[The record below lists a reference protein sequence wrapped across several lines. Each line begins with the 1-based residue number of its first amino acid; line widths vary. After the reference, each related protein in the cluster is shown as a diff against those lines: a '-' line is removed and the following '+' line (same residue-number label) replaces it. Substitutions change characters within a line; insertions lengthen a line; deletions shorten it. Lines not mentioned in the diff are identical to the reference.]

1 MTSIRISAWAIRDPI
16 PVSVLFIGLLLAG
29 ALAYLRLPV
38 KALPDTSF
46 PIVAVNVIQTGAA
59 PSELEGEVT
68 QPVEN
73 AVAGIAGVKNVFSS
87 VSLGASVTTVEFE
100 IGEDEQR
107 ATDQVRAAVD
117 RIRADLPRAIEQAI
131 VERVDVDAFPVATYA
146 VASDRLTEVEL
157 SWLVDDRIARR
168 LQGLP
173 GVSSVRRFGGV
184 AREINVTLDPA
195 RMAAHDVTAPAINEA
210 LRDVLVDAPGGRA
223 EVGGA
228 EQNIR
233 ILAAT
238 PRIEALRGLA
248 VPTSAGRYVRLGDI
262 ASIGDGAGEVRRIA
276 RLDGRPVIGF
286 EVLKTKAASD
296 VRVSAAIADALPGIE
311 AATPGLDVTLI
322 SSGAAETASE
332 FDATVTVLW
341 EGMLLAALVVWV
353 FLRSWRSTIIAAL
366 AMPVSLIPT
375 FAVMDALGFSLNM
388 VTLLALT
395 LVIGILVDDAIV
407 EIENIEKRIE
417 RGEDPYSAALHGADE
432 IGLAV
437 MAITLAIVVVF
448 VPVSFM
454 GGVVGRYFREFGLT
468 VAVAV
473 LFSLLVARLLTPLLA
488 AYFLSPARKPQARKP
503 FAGWYA
509 RTLEASLAH
518 PKLSVLSGIGIF
530 AGSLW
535 LATQIPSGFLPTG
548 NPRAHVMGIEA
559 PAGMSIEDMDTAV
572 AQASHVLGQHPDVE
586 RVFANVDG
594 AAGSLTVVFR
604 KQRNGTIDQFERRVQ
619 PALDAIPGV
628 RVTGRGADGA
638 AAEFELTLTGRDG
651 PQLDLALERV
661 RTEMAAL
668 PGFSGVRLAAPPPV
682 ADLVIRPRTEDAAR
696 LGVSTLAIADAA
708 RVATIGDV
716 DANVAK
722 LPAGERRIP
731 IRVQLPREARAD
743 LDTIAALELPTA
755 AGPFTRLDAVADIT
769 FEPGPTTIERFGRAR
784 RGAIRAQLDGLTLG
798 QALEQVN
805 ALPSLRNLPAGVT
818 QADLGEA
825 EQFNELFGGFVGAML
840 AGVGM
845 IFAVL
850 ILLFRSFFKPLTI
863 LAALPLAIGGA
874 FAGLLIAGLA
884 LTLPAMIGILMLL
897 GLAAKNSIL
906 LVEFAIERERD
917 GMRRHDAIVEA
928 CRERARPIVMTTVA
942 MAAGMLP
949 TALAFSSGAEFR
961 QPMAV
966 AVIGGLIS
974 STALTLVLV
983 PAVHELIETFENWLT
998 PKLAH
1003 VVTPASREAAARDA
1017 LRSKSV
1023 Q

>member
-1 MTSIRISAWAIRDPI
+1 MINVRISAWAIRHPI
-16 PVSVLFIGLLLAG
+16 PVSVLFIALLLAG
-29 ALAYLRLPV
+29 MFAFIRLPV

-46 PIVAVNVIQTGAA
+46 PIISVNVIQTGAA
-59 PSELEGEVT
+59 PAELESQVT

-87 VSLGASVTTVEFE
+87 VSLGSSVTTVEFE
-100 IGEDEQR
+100 VGENEQR

-131 VERVDVDAFPVATYA
+131 VERVDVDGLPVATYA
-146 VASDRLTEVEL
+146 VTSDRLSEVEL
-157 SWLVDDRIARR
+157 SWLVDDKIARQ

-173 GVSSVRRFGGV
+173 GVSAVRRLGGV
-184 AREINVTLDPA
+184 RREINVTLDPA
-195 RMAAHDVTAPAINEA
+195 RMAAYDVTAPAINEA
-210 LRDVLVDAPGGRA
+210 LRDFLVDAPGGRS

-228 EQNIR
+228 EQNVR
-233 ILAAT
+233 VLAGT
-238 PRIEALRGLA
+238 SSIDALRDLA
-248 VPTSAGRYVRLGDI
+248 ISAGGGRYVRLGDV
-262 ASIGDGAGEVRRIA
+262 ASIGDGVGEVRRIA

-286 EVLKTKAASD
+286 EVLKTKPASD
-296 VRVSAAIADALPGIE
+296 VRVDNAVAAALPAIE
-311 AATPGLDVTLI
+311 AANPGLDLTLI
-322 SSGAAETASE
+322 NSGAAETASE
-332 FDATVTVLW
+332 FKATVTVLW
-341 EGMLLAALVVWV
+341 EGMLLAALVVWA

-366 AMPVSLIPT
+366 AMPISLIPT
-375 FAVMDALGFSLNM
+375 FAVMDWLGFSLNI

-417 RGEDPYSAALHGADE
+417 RGENPYSAAIHGADE

-448 VPVSFM
+448 VPVSLM
-454 GGVVGRYFREFGLT
+454 GGVVGQYFREFGLT

-473 LFSLLVARLLTPLLA
+473 LFSLLVARLLTPLLT
-488 AYFLSPARKPQARKP
+488 AYFLSPAKKPHERKP
-503 FAGWYA
+503 FTGWYA
-509 RTLEASLAH
+509 RLLEKALAY
-518 PKLSVLSGIGIF
+518 PKLAVLAGVGIF
-530 AGSLW
+530 AGSIAMASL
-535 LATQIPSGFLPTG
+535 IPSGFLPTG
-548 NPRAHVMGIEA
+548 NPRAHIMSIDA
-559 PAGMSIEDMDTAV
+559 PAGTSIEDMDTAV
-572 AQASHVLGQHPDVE
+572 GEASRAIGRDPDVE

-604 KQRNGTIDQFERRVQ
+604 KDRDGTIDQFEQRVQ

-651 PQLDLALERV
+651 PALDLALERV

-668 PGFSGVRLAAPPPV
+668 PGFTGVRLATPPPV
-682 ADLVIRPRTEDAAR
+682 ADLVIRPRPEDAAR
-696 LGVSTLAIADAA
+696 LGVTAQTIADAV
-708 RVATIGDV
+708 RVATIGDI
-716 DANVAK
+716 DSNVAK

-743 LDTIAALELPTA
+743 LQTIAALELPTA
-755 AGPFTRLDAVADIT
+755 AGGSTRLDAVADIT
-769 FEPGPTTIERFGRAR
+769 FESGPTTIERFDRAR

-798 QALEQVN
+798 QALERVN
-805 ALPSLRNLPAGVT
+805 ALPTMRALPPGVT
-818 QADLGEA
+818 QANLGES

-840 AGVGM
+840 VGVGM

-850 ILLFRSFFKPLTI
+850 ILLFRSFFKPVTI

-874 FAGLLIAGLA
+874 FAGLLVWGLA

-917 GMRRHDAIVEA
+917 GMSQHDAIVEA
-928 CRERARPIVMTTVA
+928 CRERARPIIMTTIA
-942 MAAGMLP
+942 MAAGMVP
-949 TALAFSSGAEFR
+949 TAFAITPGAEFR

-983 PAVHELIETFENWLT
+983 PAVYELIENFEKWLT
-998 PKLAH
+998 PKLAGL
-1003 VVTPASREAAARDA
+1003 VTPASRAAAARDVA
-1017 LRSKSV
+1017 VKPAE
-1023 Q
+1023 